1 VAVQSHWFS
10 VGSVVSWAR
19 AGVGA
24 VATQSIAEP
33 AYGPRALALLE
44 GGMSPPEALAQ
55 LVAAD
60 PEAAVRQV
68 AVIGAGGEVAAHTGA
83 GCIPFA
89 GHVTGHAVSCQANM
103 MASETV
109 WPAMLDAF
117 ERSSGRRLS
126 DRLLA
131 TLVAAEREGGDV
143 RGRQSAAL
151 VVVAADGEP
160 WERVVELRVEDHTE
174 PLVELSRLLRLSDAY
189 RIASEADEL
198 SGRGEHASAAT
209 LYRQA
214 TELAPESDELRF
226 WAGLGAAQAG
236 DLDAGVEQVNQA
248 IAAHGG
254 WRDLLERLPPEL
266 APSAAAVLGRMR

>member
-1 VAVQSHWFS
+1 MAVQSHWFS
-10 VGSVVSWAR
+10 VGSLVSWAR

-24 VATQSIAEP
+24 VATQSIVEP

-44 GGMSPPEALAQ
+44 RGISAPDALAE

-89 GHVTGHAVSCQANM
+89 GHVTGDGVSCQANM
-103 MASETV
+103 MASESV

-117 ERSSGRRLS
+117 EHSSGRLS

-131 TLVAAEREGGDV
+131 TLEAAEREGGDV

-174 PLVELSRLLRLSDAY
+174 PVAELGRLLRLSDAY
-189 RIASEADEL
+189 RIAGEADEL
-198 SGRGEHASAAT
+198 AGRGEHALAAA
-209 LYRQA
+209 LYMQA

-226 WAGLGAAQAG
+226 WAGIGAAQAG

-248 IAAHGG
+248 ILAHGG

-266 APSAAAVLGRMR
+266 APSAAAVLGRVR